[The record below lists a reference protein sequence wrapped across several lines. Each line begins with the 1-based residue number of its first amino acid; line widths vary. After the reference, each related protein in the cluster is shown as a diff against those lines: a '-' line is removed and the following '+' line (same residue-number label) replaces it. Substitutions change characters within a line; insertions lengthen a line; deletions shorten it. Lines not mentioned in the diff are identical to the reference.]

1 MFQDTRPAD
10 PGADLGGDPWAEFRI
25 TDPRAI
31 GSLLRELR
39 DRSTPVNLVSPDG
52 AMLCVNVWTV
62 DAERSHL
69 NLSAE
74 GADPQLERL
83 VEGNEAVAVAYLD
96 SVKLQFDVQGLLLVR
111 SARACALQA
120 RLPRELY
127 QIGRAHV

>member
-74 GADPQLERL
+74 GVIDDLADVIDEPPELVKARLRELVPEYGLHTSEADPP
-83 VEGNEAVAVAYLD
+83 AP
-96 SVKLQFDVQGLLLVR
+96 
-111 SARACALQA
+111 AR
-120 RLPRELY
+120 
-127 QIGRAHV
+127 RAHAK